1 MFKNRI
7 EAGKKIAQKL
17 ISYKNNKNILV
28 LGLPR
33 GGIILANEIAKK
45 INSQLDIIVPRKI
58 GSPYDPEFAIGAI
71 TEEGEAFLNKDI
83 INNYNIS
90 KEYIDKEIIKEK
102 KEAKR
107 RLKIYR
113 GNKKLID
120 YKDKIIILVDDG
132 IATGSTILA
141 AIFSIKK
148 FKPKKIIVAVPVLSR
163 DIINIIKKE
172 VDKLIYLEAPFFFEA
187 IGSFYEEFEQ
197 TSDKEVKGIM
207 KNYIVLK

>member
-33 GGIILANEIAKK
+33 GGIILANEIAKI

-148 FKPKKIIVAVPVLSR
+148 FKPKKIIVAVPVL
-163 DIINIIKKE
+163 
-172 VDKLIYLEAPFFFEA
+172 AA
-187 IGSFYEEFEQ
+187 
-197 TSDKEVKGIM
+197 TSKAGG
-207 KNYIVLK
+207 LRSP